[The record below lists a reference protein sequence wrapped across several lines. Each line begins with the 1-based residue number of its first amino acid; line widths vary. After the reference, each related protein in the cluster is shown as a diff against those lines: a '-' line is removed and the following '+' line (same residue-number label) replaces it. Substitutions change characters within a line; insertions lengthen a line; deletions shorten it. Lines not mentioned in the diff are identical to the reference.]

1 MFNCYFKVSAEYLC
15 FNLGRIHLASAPPSE
30 ERVKSVIRKTVDVLC
45 GSLISE
51 TPLPTLGLLTAFLR
65 DLSASPSYGQ
75 VLRALEAS
83 QFVQQVLMA
92 KQFTAEFDLAA
103 SDLIFQFATCI
114 ISSCHIEVVSLYELV
129 VRVLMARLESKPS
142 SGRSWERVDSA
153 LGLLKTL
160 VEETDMAALSGPEK
174 DILKF
179 QVEQVSRCPDFFI
192 AV

>member
-1 MFNCYFKVSAEYLC
+1 
-15 FNLGRIHLASAPPSE
+15 
-30 ERVKSVIRKTVDVLC
+30 
-45 GSLISE
+45 
-51 TPLPTLGLLTAFLR
+51 
-65 DLSASPSYGQ
+65 
-75 VLRALEAS
+75 
-83 QFVQQVLMA
+83 MA
-92 KQFTAEFDLAA
+92 KEFTDGFNAA

-179 QVEQVSRCPDFFI
+179 QVEQVSRCPDFRWSQYDTVSIHHLLKVLPSVMVLALECKPAKESLMADGALSSVMSVLDLLHILASVPEWSATVGQVCVFLLFLD
-192 AV
+192 

>member
-1 MFNCYFKVSAEYLC
+1 
-15 FNLGRIHLASAPPSE
+15 
-30 ERVKSVIRKTVDVLC
+30 
-45 GSLISE
+45 
-51 TPLPTLGLLTAFLR
+51 
-65 DLSASPSYGQ
+65 
-75 VLRALEAS
+75 
-83 QFVQQVLMA
+83 MA
-92 KQFTAEFDLAA
+92 KEFTDGFNLAA

-129 VRVLMARLESKPS
+129 VRVLMARLEFKPS

-179 QVEQVSRCPDFFI
+179 QVEQVSIQPPS
-192 AV
+192 VNVEKLYN

>member
-1 MFNCYFKVSAEYLC
+1 M
-15 FNLGRIHLASAPPSE
+15 
-30 ERVKSVIRKTVDVLC
+30 KSFH
-45 GSLISE
+45 
-51 TPLPTLGLLTAFLR
+51 PLDF
-65 DLSASPSYGQ
+65 
-75 VLRALEAS
+75 
-83 QFVQQVLMA
+83 QVLMA
-92 KQFTAEFDLAA
+92 KEFTDGFNLAA

-129 VRVLMARLESKPS
+129 VRVLMPRLESKPS

-179 QVEQVSRCPDFFI
+179 QVEQVLSSVMVLALECKLVKEGSMADGALSSFMSVLGLLHILASVPEWSATVGQTVQADKL
-192 AV
+192 

>member
-1 MFNCYFKVSAEYLC
+1 MQIYDLFVECNWYFKVSAEYLC

-83 QFVQQVLMA
+83 QFVQQVVKYIAQFSNFLMV
-92 KQFTAEFDLAA
+92 T
-103 SDLIFQFATCI
+103 
-114 ISSCHIEVVSLYELV
+114 SSN
-129 VRVLMARLESKPS
+129 
-142 SGRSWERVDSA
+142 
-153 LGLLKTL
+153 
-160 VEETDMAALSGPEK
+160 
-174 DILKF
+174 
-179 QVEQVSRCPDFFI
+179 
-192 AV
+192 